1 MALDQT
7 PFIVIGSHPVYGH
20 VQPLRLIA
28 SHLVNLGYEVT
39 FLAPNAY
46 RESIEK
52 TGATFHALTGNA
64 DYTEKDFEKN
74 WPEMHFWPPGIDQM
88 AYRGI
93 APARAMFRQSRGV
106 QEVLRAF
113 KARDPNRPVVIVH
126 EAWFRGVVPMLLGA
140 PNMLKAPVLAIGVL
154 PFMGSSKDLI
164 PYGPKQGPITS
175 PEGREKAKAI
185 HEFIKNATWRP
196 KREFKWVLEDL
207 NVPEDAEI
215 PELMDLDRLP
225 DRFLQMCIP
234 SLEFPRSDLSPNF
247 RFAGSLPSMVPDSWT
262 DKPHWWNAVVSN
274 LGQKDVV
281 AVSQG
286 TLDINYNELIV
297 PAVQGLRDRPNT
309 IVIVVLGIKGATL
322 PAGTDIPENCYVGDY
337 VPYTELFKYASV
349 FVTNGG
355 YGGVN
360 FAVTRGIPIIIGGV
374 IGDKP
379 LTSAR
384 TPAPEQVRY
393 AVDLL
398 QSNPKY
404 KKRALEMQEEA
415 KKFDPLSII
424 VEEINALAKGK
435 QR

>member
-1 MALDQT
+1 
-7 PFIVIGSHPVYGH
+7 
-20 VQPLRLIA
+20 
-28 SHLVNLGYEVT
+28 
-39 FLAPNAY
+39 
-46 RESIEK
+46 
-52 TGATFHALTGNA
+52 
-64 DYTEKDFEKN
+64 
-74 WPEMHFWPPGIDQM
+74 
-88 AYRGI
+88 
-93 APARAMFRQSRGV
+93 V

-113 KARDPNRPVVIVH
+113 KARDPNWPVVIVH

-175 PEGREKAKAI
+175 PEGREKAKAM

-322 PAGTDIPENCYVGDY
+322 PVGTDIPENCYIGDY
-337 VPYTELFKYASV
+337 IPYTELFKYASV

-374 IGDKP
+374 VGDKP

-384 TPAPEQVRY
+384 VEWSGVGFDLKTGTPAPEQVRY